1 MRESRNILGLD
12 ALVYPLDYV
21 YAGFVEEPHGHGYEE
36 ESKYIGGRGD
46 DGCQNQ
52 EEDYHVAAIVFHHL
66 GIDDSHLAHNPAED
80 GDFEY
85 DAHGEAH
92 HDEGVDVRLDGDGIF
107 YYVTDLVGA
116 QKSEGEGEDEKV
128 SEQYAHQEHDVAPTY

>member
-1 MRESRNILGLD
+1 MRESRNVLGLD

-36 ESKYIGGRGD
+36 ESKYIGGGGN

-52 EEDYHVAAIVFHHL
+52 KEDYHVAAIVFHHL
-66 GIDDSHLAHNPAED
+66 GTDDSHLAHNPAED

-116 QKSEGEGEDEKV
+116 QKPEGEGEDEKV